1 MPEGVIGDLPQ
12 GRLLGLNG
20 PMFRII
26 GKRRRLLAAI
36 AAIAVMALGPRVA
49 PAAEIAIACS
59 ALGQE
64 QEHCRAGAQA
74 WAERT
79 GNTVKLISTPGS
91 ASEQLA
97 LYQQLLAAGA
107 DDIDVFQIDVV
118 WPGILAQ
125 HFIDLAPAAG
135 DRPARHFEAIIANNT
150 VETAS
155 SPCRGSP
162 MPGCC
167 TTAPTCSR
175 TRSPGARNLGGA
187 HRDRPRHPGGR
198 ARRRQRQ
205 FLGLRL
211 AGPGLR
217 GADDERARMDQLARR
232 RHVRRRGRR
241 DHRRQPGR
249 RPGAGAGAGWVGGI
263 SPPGVLNY
271 TEEEAR
277 GVFQSGNALF
287 MRNWPYAW
295 ALAQGD
301 DSPVRGRV
309 GIAVLPKGGADGT
322 HSAALGGQQLAVSRY
337 SAHPELA
344 ADLVMHLTSPE
355 EQARR
360 AIAGSFNPTI
370 PALYDDPEIAEA
382 VPVIAELRDIFD
394 HAVPRPSTV
403 TGADY
408 NRVSAAVY
416 DAVHR
421 VLSGRAEPE
430 AALARL
436 ARDLER
442 IKRRGWRR

>member
-1 MPEGVIGDLPQ
+1 
-12 GRLLGLNG
+12 
-20 PMFRII
+20 MFRSIW
-26 GKRRRLLAAI
+26 KRRRLLAAI
-36 AAIAVMALGPRVA
+36 AAIGVAAIGPRA
-49 PAAEIAIACS
+49 AGAAEIAIACS
-59 ALGQE
+59 ALGEE
-64 QEHCRAGAQA
+64 QAHCRAGSRA

-79 GNTVKLISTPGS
+79 GNTVEFISTPGS

-107 DDIDVFQIDVV
+107 EDIDVFQIDVV

-150 VETAS
+150 VENRLVA
-155 SPCRGSP
+155 
-162 MPGCC
+162 MPWFADAGLLYYR
-167 TTAPTCSR
+167 AD
-175 TRSPGARNLGGA
+175 LLEK
-187 HRDRPRHPGGR
+187 HDRPVPETWAELTETARAVQEAERAAGNGSFWGYVWQGR
-198 ARRRQRQ
+198 AYE
-205 FLGLRL
+205 GLTTNALEWISSHGGGTFVDEGGEITVDNPAAVRALEL
-211 AGPGLR
+211 A
-217 GADDERARMDQLARR
+217 AS
-232 RHVRRRGRR
+232 
-241 DHRRQPGR
+241 
-249 RPGAGAGAGWVGGI
+249 WVGGI

-309 GIAVLPKGGADGT
+309 GIAVLPRGGDGS
-322 HSAALGGQQLAVSRY
+322 HSATLGGQQLAVSRY

-355 EQARR
+355 EQTRR
-360 AIAGSFNPTI
+360 AVAGSFNPTI
-370 PALYDDPEIAEA
+370 PALYDDAEIAAA
-382 VPVIAELRDIFD
+382 VPVIAELREILE

-408 NRVSAAVY
+408 NRVSAAIY

-430 AALARL
+430 AALGRL
-436 ARDLER
+436 ARDLAR